1 MSESQIEKIFE
12 AMIEE
17 EVRKLS
23 YYLPKTRKTL
33 KILLEEDTPS
43 VETQDGK
50 SILMKK
56 EEMAKLSDIVPSY
69 LQDKIQLPIIIQR
82 RFDLGKSIYTV
93 MGNKLEEFTL
103 KKALDLTD
111 HDFNEYE
118 EEDTFHIFKPYL
130 SELIRMFHTLIVIGF
145 GKPETLSKL

>member
-1 MSESQIEKIFE
+1 MSESQIEKIFG

-17 EVRKLS
+17 EVRSLN
-23 YYLPKTRKTL
+23 YHLPKTRKPL
-33 KILLEEDTPS
+33 KILLKEETPS
-43 VETQDGK
+43 VETQDGR

-56 EEMAKLSDIVPSY
+56 EEIAKLSEIVPSH

-93 MGNKLEEFTL
+93 IGNRLEEFTL
-103 KKALDLTD
+103 KKALELND
-111 HDFNEYE
+111 HDFTEYE
-118 EEDTFHIFKPYL
+118 KEEPFHIFKPYL

-145 GKPETLSKL
+145 GKPESLSEL

>member
-1 MSESQIEKIFE
+1 MSESQIEKIFGS
-12 AMIEE
+12 MIEE
-17 EVRKLS
+17 EVRRLK
-23 YYLPKTRKTL
+23 YHLPKTRKPL
-33 KILLEEDTPS
+33 KILLKEETPS
-43 VETQDGK
+43 VETQDGR

-56 EEMAKLSDIVPSY
+56 EEIAKLSEIVPSH

-103 KKALDLTD
+103 KKALELTD

-118 EEDTFHIFKPYL
+118 EEDSFHIFKPYL

-145 GKPETLSKL
+145 GKPEPLSKL

>member
-1 MSESQIEKIFE
+1 MLESQIEKIFG

-17 EVRKLS
+17 EVRRLK
-23 YYLPKTRKTL
+23 YHLPKTRKPL
-33 KILLEEDTPS
+33 RILLKEETPS
-43 VETQDGK
+43 VETQDGR

-56 EEMAKLSDIVPSY
+56 EEITKLSEIVPSH

-103 KKALDLTD
+103 KKALELTD

-145 GKPETLSKL
+145 GKPELLSKL

>member
-1 MSESQIEKIFE
+1 MSESQIDKIFE
-12 AMIEE
+12 SMIEE
-17 EVRKLS
+17 EVRKLN
-23 YYLPKTRKTL
+23 YHLPKTRKPL

-43 VETQDGK
+43 VETQDGR
-50 SILMKK
+50 SILMKR
-56 EEMAKLSDIVPSY
+56 EEITKISDIVPSY

-118 EEDTFHIFKPYL
+118 EEDTFHIFRPYL
-130 SELIRMFHTLIVIGF
+130 SELIRKFHTLIVIGF